1 MDILLKGSAFAL
13 TVIVLY
19 QMLSG
24 RNKEIGTLLVVV
36 GSSVI
41 LVMAIMYMSPIFQ
54 FFEMLQT
61 IGNLNH
67 EVLSILF
74 KSVAIGFLTEISVLV
89 CNDMGNTS
97 VGKTL
102 QILSTVLILR
112 LALPLLNSLLDLIS
126 GIMGEL

>member
-41 LVMAIMYMSPIFQ
+41 LVMSIMYMSPIFQ

-61 IGNLNH
+61 TGNLNH
-67 EVLSILF
+67 ELLSILF

-89 CNDMGNTS
+89 CNDIGNTS

>member
-41 LVMAIMYMSPIFQ
+41 LAMAIMYMSPIFQ

-61 IGNLNH
+61 TGNLNH

>member
-41 LVMAIMYMSPIFQ
+41 LAMAIMYMSPIFQ

-61 IGNLNH
+61 TGNLNH

-126 GIMGEL
+126 EIMGEL